1 MLPNKTC
8 KKNAI
13 SGMEQDEHVISI
25 LLSLIRN
32 VQGQQ
37 KERVLTKFLE
47 KDMEKAERIVE
58 LHFFYKQRSSL
69 SDSIISKEIEKSDDE
84 PDEDEIYMKRLDGG
98 LFVLQQI
105 DLIILEVMYYAPVM
119 LRERIHKLFEQQRVS
134 IVTVK
139 DVVVEF
145 LQQLGDVLLGLGY
158 KLQKLLER
166 HLPTDPLT
174 LLHSCV
180 QVTPPAF
187 PSQTVPR
194 QLSRIA
200 QTSLRIRHYLTT
212 P

>member
-1 MLPNKTC
+1 MCRRSSLKVLNHALQGREGVENCVKFIELYGLRTIFPFFMLPNKTC

-145 LQQLGDVLLGLGY
+145 LQQLGDGAADGNSAEFSD
-158 KLQKLLER
+158 KKKLLEM
-166 HLPTDPLT
+166 
-174 LLHSCV
+174 V
-180 QVTPPAF
+180 N
-187 PSQTVPR
+187 
-194 QLSRIA
+194 
-200 QTSLRIRHYLTT
+200 SL
-212 P
+212 